1 MNRYLEEQEST
12 ELLTFIQEKDPLLGL
27 LSEILYSTGRR
38 ISEVLALKKRQIKE
52 ITDTEVQLTF
62 YALKKRR
69 KTKKGTPLLSP
80 ILIILPKERLLNWEE
95 RLKTLSSPSRR
106 LYFFSRKER
115 YPESP
120 DTMRQRFTRFLR
132 RYEKENFLIKEIKE
146 KEGLLFHVWR
156 HSYAWRLK
164 NEKGESIDGL
174 KKALGHES
182 IETTLKY
189 YGDWYFDP
197 RRRFIDI

>member
-1 MNRYLEEQEST
+1 MNRYLEEKEST
-12 ELLTFIQEKDPLLGL
+12 ELLSFIQEKDLLLGL

-52 ITDTEVQLTF
+52 ISPTEVQLTF

-69 KTKKGTPLLSP
+69 KTKGGKPLLTP
-80 ILIILPKERLLNWEE
+80 ILVILPKERLMQWEE
-95 RLKTLSSPSRR
+95 KLKSLKSPTKR

-115 YPESP
+115 DPESP
-120 DTMRQRFTRFLR
+120 DTMRQRFSRFLR
-132 RYEKENFLIKEIKE
+132 RYEEENFLVQEVKE
-146 KEGLLFHVWR
+146 KEGLLFHIWR

-182 IETTLKY
+182 LETTIKY